1 MGGAPSEKIDVC
13 KSVLRIKY
21 MRFLIGFVETIAK
34 KTNALR
40 REGYYAI
47 QCN

>member
-34 KTNALR
+34 KNKCTKEGGLLR
-40 REGYYAI
+40 DPV
-47 QCN
+47 